1 MNMGTSYLTLLAMLG
16 IPILVFMTKPCV
28 HKSQKVSK
36 AHNWI
41 GPPLRGN
48 MWLRFV
54 MEASLDIF
62 ITGTVNLILFHELEY
77 VPMNSSFYILNAI
90 SLFVLYPLAGLF
102 PFFVL
107 GFYMFNFV
115 NWDEKHYKA
124 RYGTVLEGLRKDK
137 RSSLLYPLTF
147 SIRRI
152 LFTIVAIITPKL
164 FFVQMLF
171 VFITATFQI
180 WYLITY
186 KPFVEPLV

>member
-1 MNMGTSYLTLLAMLG
+1 MLV
-16 IPILVFMTKPCV
+16 IPIRVFLTKPCV
-28 HKSQKVSK
+28 HRSQKVSK

-41 GPPLRGN
+41 GPSLRGN

>member
-1 MNMGTSYLTLLAMLG
+1 MN
-16 IPILVFMTKPCV
+16 
-28 HKSQKVSK
+28 
-36 AHNWI
+36 N
-41 GPPLRGN
+41 
-48 MWLRFV
+48 
-54 MEASLDIF
+54 
-62 ITGTVNLILFHELEY
+62 
-77 VPMNSSFYILNAI
+77 SFYILNAI

-115 NWDEKHYKA
+115 NWDEKNYEA